1 MEALSLWLSHTS
13 LNAFLREQ
21 LGFLAA
27 LQAVHIM
34 AVAMVGSSVLMID
47 LRLLGVAERS
57 QTVAEVAHRF
67 VPWLW
72 GGLVVLTFTAI
83 PLIIAEPQRDLTNW
97 TFQLK
102 MAMIALGIAITIGFV
117 RSLHHTDHISGEGDN
132 NSSSNALTHIG
143 GLHACPVRR
152 DRSCRALDRLHLAR
166 LAGAILCHAEKLKSI
181 GSRK

>member
-1 MEALSLWLSHTS
+1 MEGLSLWLSQTS
-13 LNAFLREQ
+13 LNGFLREQ

-57 QTVAEVAHRF
+57 QTVTEVARRF

-72 GGLVVLTFTAI
+72 GGLVVLTLTAI

-102 MAMIALGIAITIGFV
+102 MAMIALGVAITISFV
-117 RSLHHTDHISGEGDN
+117 RSLHYTNHTSADRHSNG
-132 NSSSNALTHIG
+132 SSTALTHTLAIFTLVLFVAIAVAGRWIG
-143 GLHACPVRR
+143 YTWHG
-152 DRSCRALDRLHLAR
+152 
-166 LAGAILCHAEKLKSI
+166 
-181 GSRK
+181 

>member
-1 MEALSLWLSHTS
+1 MEALSLWLSHTN

-27 LQAVHIM
+27 LQAIHIM

-47 LRLLGVAERS
+47 LRLLGLAERS
-57 QTVAEVAHRF
+57 QTLAEVAHRF

-72 GGLVVLTFTAI
+72 GGLVVLILTAI

-102 MAMIALGIAITIGFV
+102 MAMIALGVAITISFV
-117 RSLHHTDHISGEGDN
+117 RSLRHTNPTSAERDE
-132 NSSSNALTHIG
+132 NSSSNALTHT
-143 GLHACPVRR
+143 L
-152 DRSCRALDRLHLAR
+152 
-166 LAGAILCHAEKLKSI
+166 AILTLVLFVAIAIAGRWI
-181 GSRK
+181 GYTWRG

>member
-1 MEALSLWLSHTS
+1 MEALSLWLSQTS
-13 LNAFLREQ
+13 LNTFLRDQ

-47 LRLLGVAERS
+47 LRLLGWAERS
-57 QTVAEVAHRF
+57 QTVAQVAHRY

-72 GGLVVLTFTAI
+72 GGLVVLTLTAI

-117 RSLHHTDHISGEGDN
+117 RSLKHTTDSSAKSPN
-132 NSSSNALTHIG
+132 NTSSNAVTHLLAVFTLVLFVAIAVAGRWIG
-143 GLHACPVRR
+143 YTWSA
-152 DRSCRALDRLHLAR
+152 
-166 LAGAILCHAEKLKSI
+166 
-181 GSRK
+181 

>member
-1 MEALSLWLSHTS
+1 MEALSLWLSQTS

-72 GGLVVLTFTAI
+72 GGLVVLILTAV

-102 MAMIALGIAITIGFV
+102 MAMIALGVAITISFV
-117 RSLHHTDHISGEGDN
+117 RSVHNTNHSSADGNN
-132 NSSSNALTHIG
+132 NSCSSALTHTSAVLTLVLFVAIAVAGRLIG
-143 GLHACPVRR
+143 YTWHG
-152 DRSCRALDRLHLAR
+152 
-166 LAGAILCHAEKLKSI
+166 
-181 GSRK
+181 